1 MIFPDVVLNCPDM
14 PHWHQHRVVV
24 QRELEMLGFV
34 LDRKLSWTAHVKRA
48 VEKARVLLARLQV
61 CVRLKWGLRPR
72 VVTQLW
78 KGAVEPVLLNGVG
91 VWAAALKR
99 KGVVRALRGV
109 QRIAALAKTRC
120 FKTTSTAAALAL
132 AQFPPVDLVAQEAV
146 ILQYCHG
153 TLRGDQEALQGDC
166 KWSKRFTYVKGVLQ
180 DAGIV
185 LGDVEYERRL
195 HDFELPYPPYRK
207 VLDISLGSREGWAE
221 DRLTGLDAE
230 TGVIFTDG
238 SKIPGQGVGAAF
250 VAMDKDGVVQASGKF
265 KLPDFSTNYQAE
277 AVGMREGLEWVEE
290 DEGRKAGKWVVAT
303 DGLAVL
309 SAMQG
314 GSRMT
319 PLVAQVVDKARE
331 GISFVYIPA
340 HKGHAGNEKADE
352 LAKAAVEEGVRV
364 EVQVPRGYTKGLA
377 RERTWRLWAAE
388 WEAMRAEDEA
398 KGEGERRR
406 TYLEFAPSLEDLKA
420 GVWDKKVDA
429 RVLQLVSGHCNLG
442 EYLHRFGRRET
453 PECALCGVEAE
464 TVAHYLLRCRRW
476 DRERN
481 EIMDLVK
488 RDDETASLRGLLQE
502 VDRLA
507 RFVKRT
513 GRLEIRGRGEG

>member
-1 MIFPDVVLNCPDM
+1 VNTL
-14 PHWHQHRVVV
+14 RSSS
-24 QRELEMLGFV
+24 QR
-34 LDRKLSWTAHVKRA
+34 KK
-48 VEKARVLLARLQV
+48 K
-61 CVRLKWGLRPR
+61 
-72 VVTQLW
+72 
-78 KGAVEPVLLNGVG
+78 
-91 VWAAALKR
+91 
-99 KGVVRALRGV
+99 
-109 QRIAALAKTRC
+109 
-120 FKTTSTAAALAL
+120 
-132 AQFPPVDLVAQEAV
+132 QEAV

-340 HKGHAGNEKADE
+340 HQGHAGNEKADE

-406 TYLEFAPSLEDLKA
+406 TSGICSNPGGPESRGVGQEGGCQGAPA
-420 GVWDKKVDA
+420 GVGA
-429 RVLQLVSGHCNLG
+429 LQLV
-442 EYLHRFGRRET
+442 
-453 PECALCGVEAE
+453 GVPA
-464 TVAHYLLRCRRW
+464 
-476 DRERN
+476 
-481 EIMDLVK
+481 
-488 RDDETASLRGLLQE
+488 
-502 VDRLA
+502 
-507 RFVKRT
+507 
-513 GRLEIRGRGEG
+513 

>member
-1 MIFPDVVLNCPDM
+1 
-14 PHWHQHRVVV
+14 
-24 QRELEMLGFV
+24 
-34 LDRKLSWTAHVKRA
+34 
-48 VEKARVLLARLQV
+48 
-61 CVRLKWGLRPR
+61 
-72 VVTQLW
+72 
-78 KGAVEPVLLNGVG
+78 
-91 VWAAALKR
+91 
-99 KGVVRALRGV
+99 
-109 QRIAALAKTRC
+109 
-120 FKTTSTAAALAL
+120 
-132 AQFPPVDLVAQEAV
+132 
-146 ILQYCHG
+146 
-153 TLRGDQEALQGDC
+153 
-166 KWSKRFTYVKGVLQ
+166 
-180 DAGIV
+180 
-185 LGDVEYERRL
+185 
-195 HDFELPYPPYRK
+195 
-207 VLDISLGSREGWAE
+207 
-221 DRLTGLDAE
+221 
-230 TGVIFTDG
+230 
-238 SKIPGQGVGAAF
+238 
-250 VAMDKDGVVQASGKF
+250 MDKDGVVQASGKF

-277 AVGMREGLEWVEE
+277 AVGMRGGLEWVEE
-290 DEGRKAGKWVVAT
+290 DEGRKAKKWLVMT

-340 HKGHAGNEKADE
+340 HQGHAGNEKADE

-388 WEAMRAEDEA
+388 WEAMRAENEA

-406 TYLEFAPSLEDLKA
+406 TYLEFAPTLEDLKA

>member
-1 MIFPDVVLNCPDM
+1 
-14 PHWHQHRVVV
+14 
-24 QRELEMLGFV
+24 
-34 LDRKLSWTAHVKRA
+34 
-48 VEKARVLLARLQV
+48 
-61 CVRLKWGLRPR
+61 
-72 VVTQLW
+72 
-78 KGAVEPVLLNGVG
+78 
-91 VWAAALKR
+91 
-99 KGVVRALRGV
+99 
-109 QRIAALAKTRC
+109 
-120 FKTTSTAAALAL
+120 
-132 AQFPPVDLVAQEAV
+132 
-146 ILQYCHG
+146 
-153 TLRGDQEALQGDC
+153 
-166 KWSKRFTYVKGVLQ
+166 
-180 DAGIV
+180 
-185 LGDVEYERRL
+185 
-195 HDFELPYPPYRK
+195 
-207 VLDISLGSREGWAE
+207 
-221 DRLTGLDAE
+221 
-230 TGVIFTDG
+230 
-238 SKIPGQGVGAAF
+238 
-250 VAMDKDGVVQASGKF
+250 
-265 KLPDFSTNYQAE
+265 
-277 AVGMREGLEWVEE
+277 
-290 DEGRKAGKWVVAT
+290 
-303 DGLAVL
+303 
-309 SAMQG
+309 MQG

-340 HKGHAGNEKADE
+340 HQGHAGNEKADE

-481 EIMDLVK
+481 EIMGLVK
-488 RDDETASLRGLLQE
+488 RDGETASLRGLLQE